1 MSVFPWTQEDVSE
14 YLVLLEDIQFT
25 LEDKKS
31 ESINI

>member
-1 MSVFPWTQEDVSE
+1 MSVFPWIQEDVTE

-31 ESINI
+31 ENINI